1 MMLSLCLVTFMGCK
15 TEDTFTDNMTDE
27 DYAAIITPS
36 DSTGSSVVDLEDY
49 ELAMY
54 EQLNYMSDDDIE
66 ALALMFTDEE
76 MEDVLALLPF
86 VDDQDMRNAPRRRT
100 DLSIGGI
107 FDKIKKGFNVVTN
120 IADNILDAVKKA
132 YGAEF
137 REQFLN
143 SGCTDEGAMI
153 MAVMCGEDENNLL
166 LHKALAKLETMDA
179 KLDHIAGIVG
189 AINLKLTNEILENGI
204 KELKAVSNYR
214 NRLFSKVIGNQ
225 RTSWRKMAIALGMV
239 KLGDSTSNNDK
250 IVPGYDRDKML
261 NLKHAKTKEDTLKVM
276 ERCEQF
282 RRYMTEW
289 YEECKRGGFTA
300 RDLVFEMTH
309 IPNGC
314 QYYWTSMYSGMALS
328 TVAWQNE
335 VGQIV
340 NALRAEDMTVLGT
353 QVLME
358 LFYRLSMNSK
368 IYTGKDINES
378 VLQAEVDEY
387 MGIISQLKDFYDRN
401 PHKDAKN
408 ARNICM
414 IPGCQMEFIA
424 NDNVNE
430 NVTLRGMTF
439 RDIVNGIGGDIVR
452 GDQDWWAMF
461 AGLEKWKQSVWHKN
475 QFNKDTCDM
484 LMEIEVERFNQY
496 WAKRDKNYKTPFV
509 EAVRSHIYPD
519 DKTKKL
525 WPDMVYVFPLNPID
539 LWTFDHRELKNETPQ
554 QAGVTDVPNLTG
566 KDCSIYSGWA
576 DFWMYGMNAQSFD
589 LLKVP
594 IHRMHYHCG
603 NGLDR
608 HGFLGSH
615 PPYRYY
621 YCKTNQNNPAWQ
633 SDKVGGNCKG
643 SECNCPTSFK
653 NKDYGVNVYL
663 PSPKVRHFELDIR
676 AEIVNLAKTVNNSI
690 K

>member
-15 TEDTFTDNMTDE
+15 TEDVFTE
-27 DYAAIITPS
+27 DMIDKDGAENVIPL
-36 DSTGSSVVDLEDY
+36 DSTGSSVIELEDY

-54 EQLNYMSDDDIE
+54 EQLNYMSDDDIA
-66 ALALMFTDEE
+66 ALAMMFTDEE

-107 FDKIKKGFNVVTN
+107 FDKIKKGFNIVSN
-120 IADNILDAVKKA
+120 IGDNLLDAIKKA
-132 YGAEF
+132 YGAEYK
-137 REQFLN
+137 EQFLN
-143 SGCTDEGAMI
+143 SGCTDEGAMM

-166 LHKALAKLETMDA
+166 LYKALAKLERMDA
-179 KLDHIAGIVG
+179 KLDKIAGIVG
-189 AINLKLTNEILENGI
+189 AIHLKITDAILENGML
-204 KELKAVSNYR
+204 ELKAVANYR
-214 NRLFSKVIGNQ
+214 TRLFSKVIGNQ

-239 KLGDSTSNNDK
+239 ELGDSTANNDK
-250 IVPGYDRDKML
+250 AVSGYDKEKML
-261 NLKHAKTKEDTLKVM
+261 NLKNAKTQEDSLKVI

-314 QYYWTSMYSGMALS
+314 QYYWTAMYSGMALS

-387 MGIISQLKDFYDRN
+387 LGIINQLKDFYDRN
-401 PHKDAKN
+401 PYKDAKN

-424 NDNVNE
+424 SDNVNE
-430 NVTLRGMTF
+430 NVTLRGASF
-439 RDIVNGIGGDIVR
+439 REIVNGIGGNIVK
-452 GDQDWWAMF
+452 GDRDWWAMF
-461 AGLEKWKQSVWHKN
+461 EGLPKWKASVWHKDKSN
-475 QFNKDTCDM
+475 IDTCEM
-484 LMEIEVERFNQY
+484 LLEVEVQKFNEY
-496 WAKRDKNYKTPFV
+496 WRNKDKNYNTPFV
-509 EAVRSHIYPD
+509 EAVRSQIYPD
-519 DKTKKL
+519 DKTKKV
-525 WPDMVYVFPLNPID
+525 WPDTVYVFPINPVN
-539 LWTFDHRELKNETPQ
+539 LWTFDHHEVKNKTPQ
-554 QAGVTDVPNLTG
+554 EAGIDDAPRMTG
-566 KDCSIYSGWA
+566 DKRTVWSGWA
-576 DFWMYGMNAQSFD
+576 DFWMYGMSAQSFD

-594 IHRMHYHCG
+594 VHRMHYHCG
-603 NGLDR
+603 NGWER
-608 HGFLGSH
+608 FTKG
-615 PPYRYY
+615 RYY
-621 YCKTNQNNPAWQ
+621 YCKTNMNNPAWQ
-633 SDKVGGNCKG
+633 SGEVEGNCVG
-643 SECNCPTSFK
+643 LQCNCPKSYK
-653 NKDYGVNVYL
+653 NKDYVTGVRL

-676 AEIVNLAKTVNNSI
+676 SEIVRLAKTVNNGI
-690 K
+690 KNDID